1 MGVKLKHSDGLVSFM
16 CPGCNSSHTIS
27 IAYDEVFPKRPLWGW
42 NKSDTSPTFTPSIN
56 SRVGPFPDGS
66 FRICHSFVKDGHIQY
81 LGDCTH
87 AMAGKTAEIPD
98 FPFEVWE

>member
-1 MGVKLKHSDGLVSFM
+1 MGIKLKHLDGMVQFV
-16 CPGCNSSHTIS
+16 CPACNSIHTIS
-27 IAYDEVFPKRPLWGW
+27 VAFDDWDPKRPIWGW
-42 NKSDTSPTFTPSIN
+42 NNSDTLPTFTPSIN
-56 SRVGPFPDGS
+56 RVVGPFPDGKS
-66 FRICHSFVKDGHIQY
+66 KICHSFVKDGQIQY